1 MNKIITPDG
10 IVFNLGIWRIED
22 CKIIYDDQQSE
33 DELREELFKNTGILV
48 GEMKGGET
56 DG

>member
-10 IVFNLGIWRIED
+10 VILNLGVWKIED
-22 CKIIYDDQQSE
+22 CEIIYDDQQSE

>member
-10 IVFNLGIWRIED
+10 VILNLGVWKIED
-22 CKIIYDDQQSE
+22 CEIIYDDQQSE
-33 DELREELFKNTGILV
+33 DELREGLFKNTGILV

>member
-1 MNKIITPDG
+1 MNSIIRPDG
-10 IVFNLGIWRIED
+10 VVLNLGIWRIED
-22 CKIIYDDQQSE
+22 CKIIYDDQQSK